1 MAALTTYDASSNE
14 NPLVTLWA
22 TLSGLADCKG
32 VSGVLS
38 PVTAASDSG
47 CVSASSWT
55 ATDNGTTTLAATSRW
70 TLGAMTAGSEIRLIY
85 TYTDAS
91 NYYYVKVQKK
101 AVVVTASTSRDRV
114 TLWKVVSGTHSQIGS
129 GRALLHYQLEV
140 GDTREEEIE
149 AGTTIRV
156 IHVSNQHIVELDD
169 VRFLHEEDSS
179 LTAGGKIGF
188 VFVGSAHTNTITK
201 VQAQTMTTYW
211 CATTGSDTNTGAR
224 TAPFLTRT
232 KMTSTVTVN
241 TLGIFR
247 AATFTGS
254 TTITAGSGTSREDGP
269 RMTAYRS
276 ETVTWQASGV
286 SSEMQVFAGTSAK
299 YWHTSNFVI
308 KGNGSTTGKYGIN
321 VTGGMTHL
329 TAVDVDV
336 QDIQNTGILLVP
348 IGSGTY
354 TGHHVIRDYR
364 TTRCGLST
372 FQDHGVYNS
381 TQDTDVAY
389 GVSDGQSLSQGYGI
403 HVFSSSA
410 TTACNNSSV
419 RWCRVK
425 DHTHTSAAGV
435 ILSKGTGLVGR
446 GLDVSG
452 CYVGVQLWYTADG
465 AILEHSLIEG
475 NASHGVSMGG
485 GATTTGAEVAHC
497 TIEGNGG
504 RSVFGETLNVGGLVK
519 NCIEYN
525 NTGGTAGGTNITTT
539 TNFTSDPKFIDVATR
554 NYRLLDTSTA
564 FETGTDLTADGVTQ
578 RDYWMQ
584 VIPQGAAVTPGAFSE
599 TTPPDTAPTITV
611 SSAYAVL
618 QNVAYA
624 LSDGVVDDAEG
635 DVTYLDGVFDNLTT
649 TVAVSGSPSG
659 TLTTR
664 S

>member
-1 MAALTTYDASSNE
+1 MAALTTYDDSSNE

-47 CVSASSWT
+47 CVSVSSWT
-55 ATDNGTTTLAATSRW
+55 ATDNGTTTLAVTSRW
-70 TLGAMTAGSEIRLIY
+70 TVGAMTAGSEIRLIY

-156 IHVSNQHIVELDD
+156 IHVSNQHIVEMDD

-232 KMTSTVTVN
+232 KMTSTVGAN

-254 TTITAGSGTSREDGP
+254 TVISTGSGTSREDGP

-276 ETVTWQASGV
+276 ETVTWQAAGA
-286 SSEMQVFAGTSAK
+286 SSEMQVFAGTGAK

-308 KGNGSTTGKYGIN
+308 KGNGSTTGKFGIN

-336 QDIQNTGILLVP
+336 QDMQNTGILLVP
-348 IGSGTY
+348 LGSGTY
-354 TGHHVIRDYR
+354 TGNHVVRDCR
-364 TTRCGLST
+364 TTRCGRSS
-372 FQDHGVYNS
+372 FQDHGIYS
-381 TQDTDVAY
+381 SAQDTDIAY
-389 GVSDGQSLSQGYGI
+389 LESDGQAVSQGYGI
-403 HVFSSSA
+403 HVFSASA
-410 TTACNNSSV
+410 ATACNNTTV
-419 RWCRVK
+419 RWCSVTA
-425 DHTHTSAAGV
+425 HQNTSAAGV
-435 ILSKGTGLVGR
+435 ILSKGTGIVGR
-446 GLDVSG
+446 GLDVSN
-452 CYVGVQLWYTADG
+452 CYVGVHLWHDADG

-475 NASHGVSMGG
+475 NSSHGVSMGG
-485 GATTTGAEVAHC
+485 FDATDCEVAHC

-504 RSVFGETLNVGGLVK
+504 YGVWGETLNVGGLVK
-519 NCIEYN
+519 NCILYN
-525 NTGGTAGGTNITTT
+525 NASGTTGGTAITGT
-539 TNFTSDPKFIDVATR
+539 TNFTTDPKFIDVASR

-584 VIPQGAAVTPGAFSE
+584 VIPQGAALTPGAFSE
-599 TTPPDTAPTITV
+599 TSPPNTAPTVTV
-611 SSAYAVL
+611 SPAYAATV
-618 QNVAYA
+618 NVAYA
-624 LSDGVVDDAEG
+624 LNNGVVDDAEG

-649 TVAVSGSPSG
+649 TVALAGSPGG